1 MNTQFKKGVIEMCVL
16 YILCNKETYGYEIV
30 QIISKYFDVTEN
42 TIYPILHRLTNDDY
56 LESYYKES
64 SEGPRRKYYK
74 ATDSGRKRYEVSY
87 DDWSEFVKR
96 IDDLINKEGNDE

>member
-16 YILCNKETYGYEIV
+16 CILYSKETYGYEIV

-56 LESYYKES
+56 LEAYFLKS
-64 SEGPRRKYYK
+64 SEGPRRKYYRI
-74 ATDSGRKRYEVSY
+74 TDSGKNRYEVSY
-87 DDWSEFVKR
+87 EDWSEFVLR
-96 IDDLINKEGNDE
+96 VENLVKEEGSHE

>member
-16 YILCNKETYGYEIV
+16 CIIYSRESYGYEIV

-56 LESYYKES
+56 LESYYLK
-64 SEGPRRKYYK
+64 SEGGPRRKYYK
-74 ATDSGRKRYEVSY
+74 ITKAGKKRYDASY
-87 DDWSEFVKR
+87 KDWSEFVLRVDK
-96 IDDLINKEGNDE
+96 LISEEGSNE